1 METEPDVDNYDP
13 DNIEHRMV
21 LALDFVARAGAT
33 EPAFDRAAHQ
43 YQVRREDGAQRF
55 TACAFWQANGTG
67 YLWCL
72 NDGRVVSHDWVADGD
87 PRLFFSCR
95 EAAQAAIT
103 AARKDGRISK
113 GMRVIVAAA

>member
-43 YQVRREDGAQRF
+43 Y
-55 TACAFWQANGTG
+55 
-67 YLWCL
+67 
-72 NDGRVVSHDWVADGD
+72 RVN
-87 PRLFFSCR
+87 R
-95 EAAQAAIT
+95 EALAAKYDRQYLLWA
-103 AARKDGRISK
+103 AARGLDN
-113 GMRVIVAAA
+113 